1 MPLVDSFLVDHTIMP
16 APSVRLA
23 KVMKTPKGDTI
34 QVWDLRFKKPNHGM
48 MSDRGIH
55 TFEHYFAGFMRE
67 HLNNPGSVEVI
78 DISPM
83 GCKTGFYMSLIGEPA
98 GELVAKCFES
108 ALKDIASLPDDAKI
122 PAANPY
128 QCGSCEL
135 HSLKDAKDIAN
146 EVLEKGIVVTLNE
159 DIALD
164 PEKLKDLA

>member
-16 APSVRLA
+16 APSVRKA
-23 KVMKTPKGDTI
+23 KVMTTPKGDTI
-34 QVWDLRFKKPNHGM
+34 EVWDLRFKKPNQGM

-67 HLNNPGSVEVI
+67 HINNPGVVEVI

-83 GCKTGFYMSLIGEPA
+83 GCKTGFYMSLIGQPD
-98 GELVAKCFES
+98 GETVAKCFEL
-108 ALKDIASLPDDAKI
+108 ALKDIAALPDDAKI

-128 QCGSCEL
+128 QCGSCDL
-135 HSLKDAKDIAN
+135 HSLKDAKEIAN
-146 EVLEKGIVVTLNE
+146 EVIEKGIVVTLNE